1 MNWGCWYLHAI
12 NCHQLAFFIQ
22 HEGAWGRTG
31 STVHRIKVWVAGIIH
46 DTLGPHLVHKILKF
60 CWTQHF
66 PLVVLSFSDGFP
78 MLFPCFERPACEVLS
93 SVPTPTSPRRCSPS
107 CAASRSW
114 RPPGRAT
121 GTRRSRPTAARHN
134 SWSRTSRSWD
144 RDRIEHR
151 KLMGTTLGTW
161 EIGKSSS

>member
-78 MLFPCFERPACEVLS
+78 MVWMARLWGPVLC
-93 SVPTPTSPRRCSPS
+93 PYAHF
-107 CAASRSW
+107 AASLLPKLRSV
-114 RPPGRAT
+114 
-121 GTRRSRPTAARHN
+121 SLLTAAGPGY
-134 SWSRTSRSWD
+134 WD
-144 RDRIEHR
+144 AAFKAHG
-151 KLMGTTLGTW
+151 GTAQQLVETIAKLGTGLDTGNWW
-161 EIGKSSS
+161 EEL